1 MTERSNPPTSSPS
14 VSVLVSADELY
25 AAEMDVGWLAE
36 VARVALT
43 AGGAPDLA
51 EVSLHITGDETV
63 RILNAEFRGVDETTD
78 VLSFSAAHPGHW
90 EGEGVGPVAPEVAD
104 FILPPDAPLP
114 LGEIIVSWPQAR
126 RQAVERGV
134 CPRRELAALVIH
146 GALHLIGYDHEQP
159 QDAARMRARENLALN
174 SLPSTEFS
182 PL

>member
-1 MTERSNPPTSSPS
+1 MPDTSCPAASPS

-36 VARVALT
+36 VARVALA
-43 AGGAPDLA
+43 AGGAPGQG

-63 RILNAEFRGVDETTD
+63 RILNAEYRGLDETTD
-78 VLSFSAAHPGHW
+78 VLSFSAAYAGHW
-90 EGEGVGPVAPEVAD
+90 EGEGDGPAAPDTAD

-126 RQAVERGV
+126 RQAVARGV
-134 CPRRELAALVIH
+134 GPRWELAALVVH

-182 PL
+182 LL